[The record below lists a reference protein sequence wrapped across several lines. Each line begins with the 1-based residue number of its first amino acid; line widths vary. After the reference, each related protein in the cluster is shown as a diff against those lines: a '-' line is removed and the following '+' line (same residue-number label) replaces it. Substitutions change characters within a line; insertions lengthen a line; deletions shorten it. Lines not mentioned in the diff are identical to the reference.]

1 MSRTDTESRAVSD
14 LLGFAVVFG
23 VVVLSISLVY
33 TFGLGA
39 LTQVQN
45 DEAFDN
51 AERAFDIIADNMGD
65 IHRNGAPGR
74 STEVDFGG
82 GDLAL
87 AGETELVVN
96 ESQNSSVGI
105 VAEPIRY
112 RSGDRALFYAAGAVI
127 RTDRDTARIVN
138 EPPFRFSES
147 RTVISA
153 VETKSVGDTDS
164 ISGGTARVRS
174 RRTGSSVV
182 AVNTSG
188 DVTFNISVTSPR
200 FRAWERYFK
209 REDPDR
215 CNPDAANNTVTCQF
229 TTDELYVRQTT
240 IDVSLSP

>member
-1 MSRTDTESRAVSD
+1 MIRTDDGGRAVSD

-23 VVVLSISLVY
+23 IVVLSISLVY

-39 LTQVQN
+39 LTEVQD

-51 AERAFDIIADNMGD
+51 AERAFDIIADNMAD

-74 STEVDFGG
+74 STEVDFQG

-87 AGETELVVN
+87 AGQTTLEVN
-96 ESQNSSVGI
+96 TSKDGNVSVI
-105 VAEPIRY
+105 ATPIRY
-112 RSGDRALFYAAGAVI
+112 RSGDRALFYAAGAVV

-138 EPPFRFSES
+138 EPPFRFDEN

-153 VETKSVGDTDS
+153 IETIPDSDTDS

-174 RRTGSSVV
+174 RGDVSTVPI
-182 AVNTSG
+182 ADTTG

-200 FRAWERYFK
+200 FRAWKRYFE
-209 REDPDR
+209 REGLNCPDV
-215 CNPDAANNTVTCQF
+215 DTANNTVVCRF
-229 TTDELYVRQTT
+229 TTDELYVRETK
-240 IDVSLSP
+240 IKVGLSA